1 MAFPTLQPTSRNFN
15 PGDYPIKTF
24 RSQSGAETR
33 ILYGSQRTNM
43 SLELSY
49 DNITDSNA
57 GLFLT
62 HFDEVQGT
70 YQTFTVPS
78 AVRSGWAGSST
89 ALDVTGANAWRYAE
103 SPQVTAVRPGV
114 SSVRVK
120 LIGVL

>member
-1 MAFPTLQPTSRNFN
+1 MAFPTLQPTGRNFN
-15 PGDYPIKTF
+15 PGDFPIKSF

-43 SLELSY
+43 SLELNY
-49 DNITDSNA
+49 DNITDTNA
-57 GLFLT
+57 NLFLT
-62 HFDEVQGT
+62 HFNEVQGT
-70 YQTFTVPS
+70 FQTFSAPS
-78 AVRSGWAGSST
+78 AVRSGWSGTST

-103 SPQVTAVRPGV
+103 APQITAIRPGV